1 MVLSIVKREF
11 EEAIM
16 STVKEAARS
25 IVDNLPEQATW
36 DDLMYELYVKQK
48 IDAGLEAAADGRT
61 VPHEE
66 VKARLL
72 ARKSQ

>member
-1 MVLSIVKREF
+1 
-11 EEAIM
+11 M
-16 STVKEAARS
+16 SSVKEAARS

-48 IDAGLEAAADGRT
+48 IEAGLQAAGEGRT

-66 VKARLL
+66 IKARLL

>member
-1 MVLSIVKREF
+1 MVSSIGEQNF
-11 EEAIM
+11 EDATM
-16 STVKEAARS
+16 SSVKEAARS

-48 IDAGLEAAADGRT
+48 IEAGLEAAAAGRT

>member
-1 MVLSIVKREF
+1 MPS
-11 EEAIM
+11 
-16 STVKEAARS
+16 VKEAARS
-25 IVDNLPEQATW
+25 IVDNLPEEATW

-48 IDAGLEAAADGRT
+48 IEAGLKAAEEGRS
-61 VPHEE
+61 VPHDE

>member
-1 MVLSIVKREF
+1 MVSSIGKQDF
-11 EEAIM
+11 EDANM
-16 STVKEAARS
+16 SSVKEAARS

-48 IDAGLEAAADGRT
+48 IEAGLEAAAEGRT

>member
-1 MVLSIVKREF
+1 
-11 EEAIM
+11 M
-16 STVKEAARS
+16 SSVKEAARS

-48 IDAGLEAAADGRT
+48 IEAGLEAAAEGRT

-72 ARKSQ
+72 TRKCQ

>member
-1 MVLSIVKREF
+1 MPS
-11 EEAIM
+11 
-16 STVKEAARS
+16 VKEAARA

-48 IDAGLEAAADGRT
+48 IEAGLKAVDEDRT

>member
-1 MVLSIVKREF
+1 MSSVKD
-11 EEAIM
+11 
-16 STVKEAARS
+16 AARV
-25 IVDNLPEQATW
+25 IVDNLSEQATW

-48 IDAGLEAAADGRT
+48 IEAGLKAADEGRT

-66 VKARLL
+66 IKARLL

>member
-1 MVLSIVKREF
+1 MSSVKD
-11 EEAIM
+11 
-16 STVKEAARS
+16 AARV
-25 IVDNLPEQATW
+25 IVDNLSEQATW

-48 IDAGLEAAADGRT
+48 IEAGLKAADEGHT

-66 VKARLL
+66 IKARLL

>member
-1 MVLSIVKREF
+1 
-11 EEAIM
+11 M
-16 STVKEAARS
+16 SSVKEAARS
-25 IVDNLPEQATW
+25 IVDKLPEQATW

-48 IDAGLEAAADGRT
+48 IEAGLEAAAEGRT

-66 VKARLL
+66 IKARLL

>member
-1 MVLSIVKREF
+1 MVSSIGQQDF
-11 EEAIM
+11 EDTNM
-16 STVKEAARS
+16 SSVKEAARR

-48 IDAGLEAAADGRT
+48 IEAGLEAAAEGRT

>member
-1 MVLSIVKREF
+1 
-11 EEAIM
+11 M
-16 STVKEAARS
+16 SSVKEAARS
-25 IVDNLPEQATW
+25 IVDNLSEQATW

-48 IDAGLEAAADGRT
+48 IDAGLEAAADGRC